1 MLYRADRSFASPS
14 RRALT
19 AELLVLA
26 VLAAAFLVV
35 FDARAGYVDLV
46 LALAAVGMILAGG
59 ARSRALWSRQDG
71 FAAAPSERLRRA
83 AAAAGGFTAGSLL
96 VLAAIGGVLA
106 FRDAGLDAAVARLS
120 NPKLPIAVLLY
131 LPWALLQQFVFQF
144 YLLGRLL
151 ALLPVNAAIALTACA
166 FAAVHY
172 PRAPVMAVTLVAGA
186 VWAML
191 YRRFRSLFPLAVS
204 HALLGAA
211 LHYWVFG
218 RDLVA
223 IWLGAH

>member
-1 MLYRADRSFASPS
+1 MLYRDDSAFASPS
-14 RRALT
+14 RRALA

-26 VLAAAFLVV
+26 VLAAAFLVF

-46 LALAAVGMILAGG
+46 LALVAVGMILAGG
-59 ARSRALWSRQDG
+59 ARSRALWSLQDG
-71 FAAAPSERLRRA
+71 FAAAPGNRLRRA
-83 AAAAGGFTAGSLL
+83 AAAAAGFTAGSLL
-96 VLAAIGGVLA
+96 VLAAIGGALA
-106 FRDAGLDAAVARLS
+106 FRDAGLHAVLARLA
-120 NPKLPIAVLLY
+120 NPNLPIAVLLY

-151 ALLPVNAAIALTACA
+151 ALVPVNAAIALTASA

-172 PRAPVMAVTLVAGA
+172 PRAPVMVVTLVAGA
-186 VWAML
+186 VWAVL
-191 YRRFRSLFPLAVS
+191 YRRFRSLLPLAVS

-223 IWLGAH
+223 VWLGAH